1 LSNTI
6 DTRIAASP
14 TRSASHKRIAA
25 SLLGAAFALGSLAH
39 AQPAQAQALVR
50 IGVLNDMSSV
60 YADFQ
65 GPGSVLAAEMA
76 AEDVAGSGKLKVEI
90 VSADHQ
96 NKADVGA
103 GITRSWIDTD
113 NVHAIVDLPNS
124 AVALAAN
131 QIVRD
136 KNRVLLAS
144 GAGSAAL
151 TGAQCSPNAVHWTYD
166 TWAYGHSLGRA
177 VYEQGGKSWYFIT
190 ADYAFGHDLEK
201 QAADEVVA
209 QGGKVLGAVR
219 HPLGAHDF
227 SSFLLQ
233 AQASKADVV
242 AFANAGGDL
251 TNALKQAAEFGL
263 GKDQKLVGLIFGIT
277 NVPGLGQQASS
288 GLISVAPF
296 YWDLDDGTREWARRF
311 QARHPKKMMPN
322 DMHAGVYAS
331 IVHYLKAVEKVG
343 DPTRGAEIVA
353 AMKALPTD
361 DPLFGQG
368 TIRADGRKLHPMYLL
383 QVKTPQESSGEWDY
397 MKVLA
402 KIPGEQ
408 AFRPMA
414 DGGCPMVR

>member
-1 LSNTI
+1 MSNTVNR
-6 DTRIAASP
+6 RIAAA
-14 TRSASHKRIAA
+14 T
-25 SLLGAAFALGSLAH
+25 LLGAAVTFGSLAFPQPSH
-39 AQPAQAQALVR
+39 AQTLVR
-50 IGVLNDMSSV
+50 IGVLNV
-60 YADFQ
+60 YSDFQ
-65 GPGSVLAAEMA
+65 GPGSVLAAQMA
-76 AEDVAGSGKLKVEI
+76 AEDFAKDGKLKVEV

-144 GAGSAAL
+144 GAGSAAM
-151 TGAQCSPNAVHWTYD
+151 TGAQCSPNTVHWTYD

-177 VYEQGGKSWYFIT
+177 VHDQGGKSWYFIT

-201 QAADEVVA
+201 QATDEVVA

-219 HPLGAHDF
+219 HPLGALDF

-277 NVPGLGQQASS
+277 NVPGLGLQASS
-288 GLISVAPF
+288 GLMSVAPF
-296 YWDLDDGTREWARRF
+296 YWDLNDGTRAWAKRF

-331 IVHYLKAVEKVG
+331 IMHYLKAVEKVG
-343 DPTRGAEIVA
+343 DPTSGTAVVET
-353 AMKALPTD
+353 MKATPTD

-402 KIPGEQ
+402 TIPGEQ

-414 DGGCPMVR
+414 DGGCPLVK